1 MKFFIT
7 WERYSEQWV
16 LLEKGYHFLDLGNP
30 LLVDI
35 ELGDYLERLAEARGV
50 EKRYI
55 VPLCCQPLP
64 SVQEENEPWQL
75 SDPERSEHDPLF
87 NQAMAFVVERRN
99 ASISGLQRHLNIGYA
114 RSAQLIEQ
122 MELQGIV
129 SPPNHN
135 GKREVL

>member
-16 LLEKGYHFLDLGNP
+16 MIEKGYHFLELGNP
-30 LLVDI
+30 LLVDV

-64 SVQEENEPWQL
+64 SSREENEPWQP
-75 SDPERSEHDPLF
+75 SYPEKGELDPLF
-87 NQAMAFVVERRN
+87 NQAVAFVLEKRN
-99 ASISGLQRHLNIGYA
+99 ASISGVQRHLRIGYA

-122 MELQGIV
+122 MESRGIV
-129 SPPNHN
+129 SPPDFH

>member
-16 LLEKGYHFLDLGNP
+16 LLEKGYHFLELGNP
-30 LLVDI
+30 LLVNV

-64 SVQEENEPWQL
+64 SSREENEPWQP
-75 SDPERSEHDPLF
+75 SDSETSELDPLF
-87 NQAMAFVVERRN
+87 RQAVAFVREKGR
-99 ASISGLQRHLNIGYA
+99 ASITGLQRHLNIGWA

-122 MELQGIV
+122 MESQGIV
-129 SPPNHN
+129 SLPSHD